1 MTESTENLA
10 AESDPRTL
18 VQQLAI
24 REQRWPAYQA
34 LDALG
39 SRAIPALVEGLRDDH
54 WDVRR
59 WCLAVLDHNGGPEVR
74 PLVLPL
80 LHDPKSKVRVWAVH
94 TLACDRCMAGENPVD
109 AVPHLIERLWQDD
122 SIRVRRM
129 ASAML
134 SMQQPDERVES
145 ALREILERET
155 DRKLRLHAAWGLRVY
170 DEAAVSS
177 SATTGVA
184 DPRRR

>member
-1 MTESTENLA
+1 MTESLENPA
-10 AESDPRTL
+10 PESDPRGL
-18 VQQLAI
+18 VRQLAT
-24 REQRWPAYQA
+24 REQRWPAYKA

-39 SRAIPALVEGLRDDH
+39 SRAVPALLEGLRHDH

-74 PLVLPL
+74 PSVLPL
-80 LHDPKSKVRVWAVH
+80 LHDPKSKVRLWAVH

-109 AVPHLIERLWQDD
+109 AVPHLIERLWQDE

-129 ASAML
+129 SATML
-134 SMQQPDERVES
+134 SMQPPDARVES

-155 DRKLRLHAAWGLRVY
+155 DRKLRLHATWGLRAY
-170 DEAAVSS
+170 DEAAISS
-177 SATTGVA
+177 
-184 DPRRR
+184 